1 VEVQGVN
8 EDDSKGP
15 GVHTFI
21 EQHHILQ
28 GVSFASKADAVT
40 VLIGRNGA
48 GKSTTLKTVMGLLP
62 AAKGKILYQG
72 KEIQTGTNR
81 TKSPAWASVLFR
93 SIWVFLRTLRWR
105 KTCGW
110 PCWWKTMPPPKGLSG
125 FLDMFAA
132 LKKFWKSKAG
142 TLSGG
147 QKQMLAIARAI
158 VNDTSLLLIDEPSKG
173 LAPIIVDVVI
183 DSINQIKEHSVV
195 VLVEQNFY
203 MASRWETIFSFWT
216 TAGSCTAAGWKSWFK
231 MRNCRAGIW
240 EFQRWRIEPHEN
252 RSDLQWLKPYSSVGI
267 RSSPWREQ

>member
-1 VEVQGVN
+1 VN
-8 EDDSKGP
+8 ETILKVQ

-62 AAKGKILYQG
+62 AEKGEIIYRG
-72 KEIQTGTNR
+72 KEIQRNKPYEIARMGIGFVPEHMGIFAELTVEENMRVAMLAEDDATAR
-81 TKSPAWASVLFR
+81 RLERVLN
-93 SIWVFLRTLRWR
+93 
-105 KTCGW
+105 
-110 PCWWKTMPPPKGLSG
+110 
-125 FLDMFAA
+125 MFEA

-183 DSINQIKEHSVV
+183 DSINQIKERSVV
-195 VLVEQNFY
+195 LLVEQNFY
-203 MASRWETIFSFWT
+203 MAS
-216 TAGSCTAAGWKSWFK
+216 
-231 MRNCRAGIW
+231 
-240 EFQRWRIEPHEN
+240 
-252 RSDLQWLKPYSSVGI
+252 SVGDDFFI
-267 RSSPWREQ
+267 LDDGKVVRSGRMEALVQDEELQSRYLGISKVED